1 MHPPPHLTVGA
12 LRAPERAWPLAWSS
26 GPLGAPT
33 CSLRGVR
40 RRKSPI
46 PSSASLMRLSIT
58 LVKSDGLRGWKQY
71 SGSDSTAED
80 ASSARGT
87 HHSTE
92 GLKGYPTVLVWVLS
106 AATVSRYKVIKVMA
120 RGLRFGINCVK
131 SDNFRSNRPENQ
143 SGPLFSAASSPE
155 KRADGGPHPPEGGL
169 SAGAGSRGFHQ

>member
-1 MHPPPHLTVGA
+1 
-12 LRAPERAWPLAWSS
+12 
-26 GPLGAPT
+26 
-33 CSLRGVR
+33 
-40 RRKSPI
+40 
-46 PSSASLMRLSIT
+46 MRLSIT
-58 LVKSDGLRGWKQY
+58 LANSDGLRGWKQY
-71 SGSDSTAED
+71 SGYESTAED

-143 SGPLFSAASSPE
+143 SRPLFSKTADPE
-155 KRADGGPHPPEGGL
+155 KRGGGGPHPPEGGL
-169 SAGAGSRGFHQ
+169 SAGAGIGGDKLPGSRLNLPSSLAGMASGRGIYAKVKG